1 MSRCGRYPGGLPFFC
16 SRWGSNHLLGICPLA
31 SLVISHPWAL
41 WYAPYDWG
49 FSHCWLSKPSFSLS
63 NFISDSSKDI
73 VPFPL
78 VKSYSAILKHLR
90 TILHQFLRGFSDLQK
105 RWCCVKSEKS
115 NEFNRRLSN
124 TRTVRKIQQDL
135 RMIETSLQIFQC
147 LPFWNLWF
155 LFFSVWVKLPEMW
168 LSHRNG
174 SIGHIMTYWWIW
186 THRIVMRW
194 PNRYKR
200 IESPCCRCP
209 QSSVLISTAINLSK
223 EDIPSWGLRFAN
235 VGCSL
240 PILPFSYC

>member
-1 MSRCGRYPGGLPFFC
+1 MLWLESRLDVLVCDIFLCPGVEDIREAFRFF

-31 SLVISHPWAL
+31 SLVISHPLAL

-78 VKSYSAILKHLR
+78 VKSYWAILKHLR

-155 LFFSVWVKLPEMW
+155 LFFSFWVKLPEMW

-174 SIGHIMTYWWIW
+174 SNMYRTYYD
-186 THRIVMRW
+186 VLMNMD
-194 PNRYKR
+194 PSNRDEVAK
-200 IESPCCRCP
+200 
-209 QSSVLISTAINLSK
+209 
-223 EDIPSWGLRFAN
+223 
-235 VGCSL
+235 
-240 PILPFSYC
+240 